1 MTRQQLFAAF
11 FFAVFLFLLYQF
23 YLMFS
28 SFAGALAWAGLLAFV
43 FYPLQMQLT
52 MALKGREGLAAFLLS
67 TFVLLIVMVP
77 TVLLTLVLAS
87 ESVAF
92 YQRSVEFVSGPE
104 WPQFIAYLQAST
116 PGRLWTAGAGFV
128 DSWDV
133 DLKDIAV
140 KATNTVSGFLVA
152 QATDIL
158 KNVATVVLNFF
169 MSSFALFF
177 FFRDGERMV
186 AAARD
191 LLPMEPAHK
200 DIILRRLHE
209 TISAVVLGTLATAAA
224 QGAMAWVGYW
234 TLGVPFA
241 LVLGCLTGFASLL
254 PMGGPL
260 VWVSAAIYLA
270 ITAGWIKTLILVL
283 WGSLAVGGIDNVI
296 RPLIIGGRTA
306 IPTVVLF
313 FGIFGGL
320 QAYGLLGVFLAPVV
334 IAILVA
340 FVSIYREQYQTAG

>member
-28 SFAGALAWAGLLAFV
+28 GFAGALAWAGLLAFV
-43 FYPLQMQLT
+43 FYPLQQRLT
-52 MALKGREGLAAFLLS
+52 AVLKGREGLSAFLLS
-67 TFVLLIVMVP
+67 SFVILIVMVP
-77 TVLLTLVLAS
+77 TVLLTLVLAN

-92 YQRSVEFVSGPE
+92 YQRSVEIVSGPE
-104 WPQFIAYLQAST
+104 WPQFIARLQAST
-116 PGRLWTAGAGFV
+116 PGRLWSTGAGFI
-128 DSWDV
+128 DRWHI
-133 DLKDIAV
+133 DLKDMAV
-140 KATNTVSGFLVA
+140 KATNAMSGVLVA

-158 KNVATVVLNFF
+158 KNVATLVLNFF
-169 MSSFALFF
+169 LSTFALFF

-186 AAARD
+186 AGVRD
-191 LLPMEPAHK
+191 LLPMEPGHK
-200 DIILRRLHE
+200 DIILKRLHE

-224 QGAMAWVGYW
+224 QGAVAGIGYW
-234 TLGVPFA
+234 MLGVPFS

-260 VWVSAAIYLA
+260 VWIGAAVYLA
-270 ITAGWIKTLILVL
+270 FTAAWAKTLILVL
-283 WGSLAVGGIDNVI
+283 WGVFAVGGIDNVI

-340 FVSIYREQYQTAG
+340 FVRIYRERYQTAG